1 MVFYTNSYRLM
12 LVPPFGLYLGWGAAV
27 KPGYVG
33 A

>member
-12 LVPPFGLYLGWGAAV
+12 LALPFGFYLGWGAAV